1 MTVPT
6 PIQPQPGILDIEPY
20 VGGESHAPG
29 ANRVI
34 KLSSNENPHGCS
46 PDAEAAFAACAG
58 KLAVYPDGGHA
69 RLRETIAAVHGLE
82 AERILCGNGSD
93 ELLALLAQGYAGPG
107 DEVVH
112 CAHGFALYRI
122 NALSVGAT
130 PVCVPETDL
139 TTDVDAVLAACNAR
153 TRLVFIA
160 NPNNPTGTLV
170 GRAALERLA
179 DGLPER
185 ALLVLDGAYA
195 EYVRDA
201 GYDAGAGIARARS
214 NVVMTR
220 TFSKI
225 HGLAALRLGWM
236 YGPAHVVEALNRF
249 RAPFNVNAP
258 ALAAGEAAMKDVAYV
273 ERCATLN
280 EAWRD
285 WLVKRLA
292 ENGISCTPSHGNFIL
307 AEFGEGRAEAADAFL
322 KARGLIGR
330 RTASY
335 GLPGH
340 LRISVGDEEAC
351 RAVAEAVNA
360 FASQ

>member
-1 MTVPT
+1 MTFQTSDAAAPSA
-6 PIQPQPGILDIEPY
+6 IAPQPGILEIEPY
-20 VGGESHAPG
+20 VGGESGAPG

-34 KLSSNENPHGCS
+34 KLSSNENPLGCS
-46 PDAEAAFAACAG
+46 PAAQAAFAECAG
-58 KLAVYPDGGHA
+58 QLAIYPDGAHV
-69 RLRETIAAVHGLE
+69 RLRETIARAQGLE
-82 AERILCGNGSD
+82 ADRIVCGNGSD

-122 NALSVGAT
+122 NALANGAT
-130 PVCVPETDL
+130 PVCAPERDL
-139 TTDVDAVLAACNAR
+139 TTDVDAVLEACTER

-170 GRAALERLA
+170 GREALERLA
-179 DGLPER
+179 DALPER

-201 GYDAGAGIARARS
+201 GYDAGAEIARERE

-236 YGPAHVVEALNRF
+236 YAPRHVVDALGRF

-258 ALAAGEAAMKDVAYV
+258 ALAAG
-273 ERCATLN
+273 
-280 EAWRD
+280 
-285 WLVKRLA
+285 
-292 ENGISCTPSHGNFIL
+292 
-307 AEFGEGRAEAADAFL
+307 
-322 KARGLIGR
+322 
-330 RTASY
+330 
-335 GLPGH
+335 
-340 LRISVGDEEAC
+340 
-351 RAVAEAVNA
+351 
-360 FASQ
+360 